1 MSQSC
6 CGFDSMVSVVRAL
19 GYAAISLSVYRGL
32 PDWKQRAIRC
42 PPLRSTLVVF
52 GLLMSGLDLWIFKG
66 LFSKPIARHRVSTA
80 RQVTA
85 AWGFS
90 ASRCDEPLGPPA
102 AGRSPW
108 HIRAN
113 IHFCR
118 GFGSRGGG
126 GGRGGPRGEGAGGLV
141 LGVPDTGNQ
150 IPKTF
155 RYVLVA
161 NPPKPAPRNPN
172 QL

>member
-6 CGFDSMVSVVRAL
+6 CGFDSMVPVVRVL

-32 PDWKQRAIRC
+32 PDWIQRAIRC

-52 GLLMSGLDLWIFKG
+52 GLLMSGLDLWVFKG

-85 AWGFS
+85 AWGFQLRAATSLS
-90 ASRCDEPLGPPA
+90 ARLPRGDPLGIYGQTSTFA
-102 AGRSPW
+102 VVLGAGE
-108 HIRAN
+108 
-113 IHFCR
+113 
-118 GFGSRGGG
+118 GVGGG
-126 GGRGGPRGEGAGGLV
+126 VGHEARGRGALSQVPRRQE
-141 LGVPDTGNQ
+141 TQ
-150 IPKTF
+150 F
-155 RYVLVA
+155 RNTLLRFSS
-161 NPPKPAPRNPN
+161 KPTPRNPN